1 MPSTQV
7 DPGHNTVALSILTGE
22 FSFAPGATTAA
33 EAAAIGYIDI
43 GNVKSI
49 NLALDPTKLEHF
61 GSYRGVKR
69 NDKTVVT
76 QTKLAYTLVCDELN
90 QLVTEILLG
99 ATSNGDFSQ
108 PAFTAVNGTAFAFG
122 TTAAV
127 IGRWYDITAAA
138 TTKITAVGIS
148 SGGTGYAVNDV
159 LMVAGGTGTSATLTV
174 TSVSSGVITALS
186 ITTAGAYTSNPSTP
200 NTPTGGTGSGASIT
214 LTFGAL
220 TAAGDRLKRLTTVT
234 ITSLTEGTDFEVDL
248 TLARIRFLTAQS
260 TNRTPIIT
268 CSAITADSSSGASTW
283 TPLEQPVKSG
293 FGRLIMYDTET
304 GNQVVFD
311 HSGFSCDVSVDS
323 VSDIDGES
331 FAEVTLTVT
340 VTATIGTY
348 DARNLN
354 RTSGMSYGV

>member
-1 MPSTQV
+1 MSSTQV
-7 DPGHNTVALSILTGE
+7 DPGHNTTALSILTGE
-22 FSFAPGATTAA
+22 FSFSPGATTLA
-33 EAAAIGYIDI
+33 EALAAGFIDI
-43 GNVKSI
+43 GNVKSV

-99 ATSNGDFSQ
+99 ATANEDFSQ
-108 PAFTAVNGTAFAFG
+108 PALTAINGKPLAFG

-127 IGRWYDITAAA
+127 IGRWYELQAAA
-138 TTKITAVGIS
+138 TTKVTAVSIS

-159 LMVAGGTGTSATLTV
+159 LTVAGGTGNSATLTV
-174 TSVSSGVITALS
+174 TSVSSGVITAIT
-186 ITTAGAYTSNPSTP
+186 ITTAGAYTSNPTTP
-200 NTPTGGTGSGASIT
+200 NSVTGGTGSGASIG
-214 LTFGAL
+214 LTFGEL
-220 TAAGDRLKRLTTVT
+220 TALGDKLKRLTTVT
-234 ITSLTEGTDFEVDL
+234 IASLTEGTDFELDL

-260 TNRTPIIT
+260 TNRTPIVT
-268 CSAITADSSSGASTW
+268 CSAITADSSDGASIW

-293 FGRLIMYDTET
+293 FGRLVLYDTET
-304 GNQVVFD
+304 GNQVVYD
-311 HSGFSCDVSVDS
+311 HQDFSCDVSVDS

-340 VTATIGTY
+340 VTADIGTY
-348 DARNLN
+348 HARNLN
-354 RTSGMSYGV
+354 RNSGLSYGT